1 MDKALIS
8 DWWCLLRDESL
19 DPPPSHGWCCWVHR
33 WGVFCSYGFFFWF
46 GAWIGAVWV
55 EDWGWLAFGLGWVG
69 YFSSCMYLFV
79 ALSR

>member
-1 MDKALIS
+1 MVV
-8 DWWCLLRDESL
+8 LRDESL
-19 DPPPSHGWCCWVHR
+19 DPRAWPWVVLLGPSM
-33 WGVFCSYGFFFWF
+33 GVFFWF

-69 YFSSCMYLFV
+69 CFYSCLYLFV